1 MTDAGPALSDSL
13 TANEDAVEGSPRRRA
28 VPWWVWRIGG
38 GILTLVAVSILIFFA
53 TQVLPG
59 DAAKS
64 ILGRDATPEK
74 LEALRAQL
82 GLNRPALEQ
91 YLDWARNLL
100 TGDFG
105 LSLVNG
111 RPVEELFLPRAVN
124 TLALALCAIAI
135 ALPLSILLGS
145 LSASRRDGALDQ
157 GIAVTSLTFNALPEF
172 VIGLGLVVIFSTGL
186 MRILPAVSIF
196 PPEESA
202 FSNPT
207 ALVLPALALVLA
219 ISPYLIRLVRASL
232 IDALDSEYVLT
243 ARLRG
248 VRERRIIVNHAL
260 RNSMVPVVQ
269 GTAVLLAYLAGGIVV
284 IEYVFRFPGLG
295 GLLLEAVSARDL
307 PLIQVTALFLAAVYV
322 VVNLVADLL
331 VVRLTPRLR
340 GVGV

>member
-1 MTDAGPALSDSL
+1 VTSAESGLSERMDSISIP
-13 TANEDAVEGSPRRRA
+13 VEGSPRRRV
-28 VPWWVWRIGG
+28 VPWWVRRIGG
-38 GILTLVAVSILIFFA
+38 GVLTLFAVSILIFLA

-74 LEALRAQL
+74 LEALRAEL

-91 YLDWARNLL
+91 YLDWSRNFV

-105 LSLVNG
+105 MSLVNN
-111 RPVEELFLPRAVN
+111 RSVEELLVPRAMN
-124 TLALALCAIAI
+124 TIALALCAILI

-145 LSASRRDGALDQ
+145 ISAIRRDGPLDQ
-157 GIAVTSLTFNALPEF
+157 GISVTSLTFNALPEF
-172 VIGLGLVVIFSTGL
+172 VIGLGLVVIFATGV
-186 MRILPAVSIF
+186 MKIFPAVSIF

-202 FSNPT
+202 FSNPM
-207 ALVLPALALVLA
+207 ALVLPALSLVLA
-219 ISPYLIRLVRASL
+219 ISPYIIRLVRASL

-248 VRERRIIVNHAL
+248 IPERRILVNHAL
-260 RNSMVPVVQ
+260 RNSMVPVVH
-269 GTAVLLAYLAGGIVV
+269 GTALILAYLAGGIVV

-307 PLIQVTALFLAAVYV
+307 PLIQATALFLAAVYV
-322 VVNLVADLL
+322 VVNLLADLL

-340 GVGV
+340 GVGA

>member
-1 MTDAGPALSDSL
+1 MTSAESGLSERMDS
-13 TANEDAVEGSPRRRA
+13 TSIPVEVSPRRRA
-28 VPWWVWRIGG
+28 VPWWVRRIGG
-38 GILTLVAVSILIFFA
+38 GILTLFAVSILIFLA

-59 DAAKS
+59 DAAKA

-82 GLNRPALEQ
+82 GLNRSALEQ
-91 YLDWARNLL
+91 YLDWSRNFV

-105 LSLVNG
+105 MSLVNN
-111 RPVEELFLPRAVN
+111 RSVEELLVPRAMN
-124 TLALALCAIAI
+124 TIALALCAILI

-145 LSASRRDGALDQ
+145 ISAIRRDGPLDQ
-157 GIAVTSLTFNALPEF
+157 GISVTSLTFNALPEF
-172 VIGLGLVVIFSTGL
+172 VIGLGLVVIFATGV
-186 MRILPAVSIF
+186 MKIFPAVSIF

-202 FSNPT
+202 FSNPI
-207 ALVLPALALVLA
+207 ALVLPAFSLVLA

-248 VRERRIIVNHAL
+248 IPERRIMVNHAL
-260 RNSMVPVVQ
+260 RNSMVPVVH
-269 GTAVLLAYLAGGIVV
+269 GTALILAYLAGGIVV

-307 PLIQVTALFLAAVYV
+307 PLIQATALFLAAVYV
-322 VVNLVADLL
+322 VVNLIADLL

-340 GVGV
+340 GVGA

>member
-1 MTDAGPALSDSL
+1 MTDARSALSDR
-13 TANEDAVEGSPRRRA
+13 AAAIAGVVEGSPRRSA
-28 VPWWVWRIGG
+28 VPWWVRRVGG
-38 GILTLVAVSILIFFA
+38 GILTLVAVSILIFLA

-74 LEALRAQL
+74 LEALRGQL

-91 YLDWARNLL
+91 YLEWARHFV

-105 LSLVNG
+105 LSLVNS
-111 RPVEELFLPRAVN
+111 RPVEELVVPRAMN

-135 ALPLSILLGS
+135 AVPLSILLGT
-145 LSASRRDGALDQ
+145 LSAARRDGPLDQ
-157 GIAVTSLTFNALPEF
+157 GIAITSLTFNALPEF
-172 VIGLGLVVIFSTGL
+172 VIGLGLVVVFATGV
-186 MRILPAVSIF
+186 MRILPAVSLF

-202 FSNPT
+202 FSNPA

-248 VRERRIIVNHAL
+248 VPERRIMVHHAL
-260 RNSMVPVVQ
+260 RNSMVPVVH
-269 GTAVLLAYLAGGIVV
+269 GTALLLAYLAGGIVV

-295 GLLLEAVSARDL
+295 GLLLEAVSVRDL
-307 PLIQVTALFLAAVYV
+307 PLIQATALFLAAVYV
-322 VVNLVADLL
+322 VVNLLADLL